1 MLGAAGSKATPSVEE
16 LLAGLD
22 HPLRDD
28 IDALRQLIRSAV
40 DGVQESV
47 KWNSP
52 SFALGEHFATLR
64 LTGKVPLQLILH
76 LGAKKSALPAG
87 AVADPDALL
96 RWLGPDR
103 ACIDFERPGDV
114 QRRSAAL
121 HAILRQWAAHVPA
134 RRLP

>member
-1 MLGAAGSKATPSVEE
+1 MGASKSTPSVEA

-40 DGVQESV
+40 DGVQEEV

-87 AVADPDALL
+87 AVPDPDGLL

-103 ACIDFERPGDV
+103 ACIDFARPGEV
-114 QRRSAAL
+114 QRHSAAL
-121 HAILRQWAAHVPA
+121 RAILGRWAAHVPA
-134 RRLP
+134 RASR